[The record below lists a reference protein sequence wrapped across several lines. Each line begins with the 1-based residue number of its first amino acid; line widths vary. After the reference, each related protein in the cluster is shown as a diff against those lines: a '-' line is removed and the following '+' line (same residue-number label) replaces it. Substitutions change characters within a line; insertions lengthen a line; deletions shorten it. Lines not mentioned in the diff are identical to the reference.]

1 MQRRRK
7 LLETEGLQTGPTRLE
22 LATSG
27 VTGRRSNQL
36 NYDPKD
42 NQKSYTSFDSKKI
55 GAVRKSPPRCFG
67 CRSVSRAV
75 SVSGD
80 RHQLVL
86 YLRAWSNRPCCPA
99 YSCPSRRSCWTLM
112 FDRYRRPCCSGR
124 AAESCA

>member
-1 MQRRRK
+1 MPRNTSAGSSLPAK
-7 LLETEGLQTGPTRLE
+7 CSTKTGPTRLE

-75 SVSGD
+75 SASGD

-86 YLRAWSNRPCCPA
+86 FLRAWLDRPCCPA
-99 YSCPSRRSCWTLM
+99 VSCSSRRSCLTLLVGA
-112 FDRYRRPCCSGR
+112 FLR
-124 AAESCA
+124 SCFL